1 MKPLIANQYCPE
13 FLGKWENLRTW
24 INQTRSK
31 TWQGFFFGIDLVG
44 TVVFAVISTV
54 GIFGVFGEPL
64 KWFGILNLWRVTISL
79 IMIAVVSSQ
88 ILDRDRIPLANNP
101 SSVTQVFYWI
111 LYAFSHAMIILAAE
125 GGVPI
130 GGNGMIEGARWLL
143 IGLFVSK
150 IINLNH
156 TKDFDLQDAFIGAPK
171 FLLKDI
177 PAWVKSHIKGQA

>member
-13 FLGKWENLRTW
+13 FLEKWESLREW

-31 TWQGFFFGIDLVG
+31 TWQGFFFGLDLVG

-54 GIFGVFGEPL
+54 GVFGVFGEPL
-64 KWFGILNLWRVTISL
+64 KWFGILNLLRVTISL
-79 IMIAVVSSQ
+79 VMIGVVSSQ
-88 ILDRDRIPLANNP
+88 VLDRGRIPLAQGP
-101 SSVTQVFYWI
+101 SNVTQVLYWI
-111 LYAFSHAMIILAAE
+111 LYMSSHAALIMIAE
-125 GGVPI
+125 GGFWPQMTI
-130 GGNGMIEGARWLL
+130 GARWL
-143 IGLFVSK
+143 IFGLFLSK

-177 PAWVKSHIKGQA
+177 PEWIKSRVS